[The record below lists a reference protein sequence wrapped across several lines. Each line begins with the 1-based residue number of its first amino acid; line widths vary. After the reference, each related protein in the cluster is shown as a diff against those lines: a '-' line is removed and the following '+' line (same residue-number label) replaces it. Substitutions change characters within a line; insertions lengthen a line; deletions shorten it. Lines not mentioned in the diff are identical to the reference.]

1 MDELFGTDNFSK
13 NKKKIFDREK
23 EERKRNIIVFT
34 FLIIMACVLS
44 YIYIMF
50 NTSSKIENAKGIL
63 RRCYIKNKYYRIY

>member
-13 NKKKIFDREK
+13 SRKKNFDKEK
-23 EERKRNIIVFT
+23 EERKRNIIVFI
-34 FLIIMACVLS
+34 FLIVFASVLS

-63 RRCYIKNKYYRIY
+63 RRCYIKNKYCRIY

>member
-34 FLIIMACVLS
+34 FLIIIACVLS

-63 RRCYIKNKYYRIY
+63 RRCYIKNKYCRIY

>member
-34 FLIIMACVLS
+34 FLIIIACVLS

>member
-13 NKKKIFDREK
+13 SRKKIFDKEK
-23 EERKRNIIVFT
+23 EERKRNVIVFI
-34 FLIIMACVLS
+34 FLIVFASVLS

-63 RRCYIKNKYYRIY
+63 RRCYIKNKCCRIY

>member
-23 EERKRNIIVFT
+23 EERKRNIIVFI

-44 YIYIMF
+44 YIYVML

-63 RRCYIKNKYYRIY
+63 RRCYIKNKYCRIY

>member
-1 MDELFGTDNFSK
+1 MDELFETDNFSK

-23 EERKRNIIVFT
+23 EERKRNIIVFI

-63 RRCYIKNKYYRIY
+63 RRCYIKNKYCRIY

>member
-44 YIYIMF
+44 YIF

-63 RRCYIKNKYYRIY
+63 R

>member
-1 MDELFGTDNFSK
+1 MDELFETDNFSK

-63 RRCYIKNKYYRIY
+63 R

>member
-63 RRCYIKNKYYRIY
+63 RRCYNKNKYCRIY

>member
-23 EERKRNIIVFT
+23 EERKRNIIVFI

>member
-1 MDELFGTDNFSK
+1 MDELFGTDSLSK
-13 NKKKIFDREK
+13 NKKKLIDKEK

>member
-23 EERKRNIIVFT
+23 EERKRNIIVFI

-63 RRCYIKNKYYRIY
+63 R